1 MKLAKAIHLILILLI
16 SVQLSAQ
23 KAWTVESVPNTRLES
38 NLIHVSNPDGILSD
52 SCEQLIN
59 TSLDAIRDQADVFVV
74 ALESIGDA
82 DIEVFANELFNYW
95 GIGDRDKDN
104 GVLIL
109 LAKEQR
115 ELKFETGYGVES
127 ILTDARCQKIFVED
141 IVPFFKEGDYQ
152 SGLCS
157 GVTRIV
163 KQFGGEVPDGLVT
176 ILPSQRGA
184 SDNDDVPVAEVLLG
198 LLLFGLPFL
207 SGLVYLFHDV
217 KQSKKASSAMKSTVV
232 NGVRYFNGD
241 VSSWD
246 GNPWLGVG
254 CLKAILFG
262 ISPFIVFF
270 ICMFIDNYVL
280 GDADSSHPWR
290 ILLMTVVVYLTW
302 VCLRQNIRALRVA
315 KKKAAESLFPQEVY
329 LQASN
334 NSLTKLTRY
343 MAVWVGW
350 VFHLIFKKRIE
361 KTPGSLCAECHTEM
375 HAFNRY
381 PFSALQMKE
390 QELKTVSY
398 KPYICQ
404 YGHVS
409 ILKKTLNAGFRYGVC
424 PACHGRTDKMMG
436 AKTITM
442 ADYSQ
447 PGLKEVTYHC
457 EFCGATRIVKEVIP
471 KLVHYSSGSS
481 YTGSSSSRSHHYSS
495 HSHSGGSFGGGR
507 SGGGGYKGSW

>member
-1 MKLAKAIHLILILLI
+1 MAKLIHLILFLLVSI
-16 SVQLSAQ
+16 QLSAQ

-38 NLIHVSNPDGILSD
+38 DFIHVSNPDGILSD
-52 SCEQLIN
+52 SCVQLIN

-95 GIGDRDKDN
+95 GIGDSDKSN

-127 ILTDARCQKIFVED
+127 ILTDARCQKIFMDD

-157 GVTRIV
+157 GVIRIV
-163 KQFGGEVPDGLVT
+163 EQFGGEIPDGLVT
-176 ILPSQRGA
+176 LLPSQREE
-184 SDNDDVPVAEVLLG
+184 SEDDSFPAAEVILG
-198 LLLFGLPFL
+198 LLLFGLFFL
-207 SGLVYLFHDV
+207 SGLVYVFHDV
-217 KQSKKASSAMKSTVV
+217 QQSKRASTAKKSTVV

-241 VSSWD
+241 VSEWD
-246 GNPWLGVG
+246 GNPWLKVG

-262 ISPFIVFF
+262 ISPFFIFF
-270 ICMFIDNYVL
+270 ICLFFDNIIL
-280 GDADSSHPWR
+280 SNRGSSNTWGL
-290 ILLMTVVVYLTW
+290 LLMTIVVYLTW

-315 KKKAAESLFPQEVY
+315 KKKASASLFPQEVY
-329 LQASN
+329 VQAN
-334 NSLTKLTRY
+334 NNVLTRLTRY
-343 MAVWVGW
+343 MAIWVGW
-350 VFHLIFKKRIE
+350 IFNLIFKKKIE
-361 KTPGSLCAECHTEM
+361 NTPGSLCAECHSEM
-375 HAFNRY
+375 HEFKKY

-390 QELKTVSY
+390 KELKTVSY
-398 KPYICQ
+398 KPYICP

-409 ILKKTLNAGFRYGVC
+409 ILKKTLNAGFKYGVC
-424 PACHGRTDKMMG
+424 PACHGRTEKMMG
-436 AKTITM
+436 SKTLTS

-457 EFCGATRIVKEVIP
+457 EFCGATRVVKEVIP
-471 KLVHYSSGSS
+471 RLVHYSSSSS
-481 YTGSSSSRSHHYSS
+481 YTGSSSSRSYHSSS
-495 HSHSGGSFGGGR
+495 HSHSRGSFGGGR
-507 SGGGGYKGSW
+507 SGGGGYKGKW